1 MNYLSVE
8 KLSKTY
14 NLIPLF
20 KNLTFGIEQG
30 QKVALVGK
38 NGSGKSTLL
47 NIIAGLEAPDTG
59 SVVFR
64 KGLKVKFLPQ
74 NPNFDKH
81 LTVREYIFDQDNE
94 MLKTISEYEQYTEG
108 EMPESFEEH
117 YQQLVNRL
125 DALQAWDYESTAK
138 QVLGKLGIHNLER
151 KIDELSGGE
160 KKRVALA
167 STLIEQP
174 DFLILDEPT
183 NHLDIDVIEW
193 LENYLSTQNMSLL
206 LVTHDRYFLEKVTS
220 EIFELENET
229 IYTYKGN
236 YSYFISK
243 KAALKQQQTAD
254 VARAR
259 NLLVKELDWL
269 GRMPKARGTKAKYRI
284 DAIDDLQE
292 KATHKLDEDQL
303 TIKVISKR
311 QGKKILELHDVTKT
325 FDGNLLIKPFSYTF
339 KKKDRIGV
347 VGKNGTGKTTLMN
360 LITGELKPDDG
371 KIEKGET
378 IAFGYYKQ
386 EEVFFKHGQK
396 VIDIVKDVT
405 ELIRLSDG
413 STLSASRFLEQFL
426 FPTSM
431 HYVYVEKL
439 SGGEKKRLQLLRV
452 LLSQPNFLIL
462 DEPTNDLDI
471 YVMNVLEQYLM
482 QFPGTLVIVSHDRY
496 FMDKLTEHLFV
507 FEVNGDISDFPGN
520 YTDYKTQLSKKEKT
534 QREGK
539 KNIPKQVKEK
549 KQPNIKRKL
558 SFKEQR
564 ELEQLEIE
572 IEQLETEKESVLQSL
587 NEGSDNHEQ
596 ITDWS
601 MKFDSLNNQID
612 DKTARWMELS
622 EI

>member
-14 NLIPLF
+14 NEIPLF
-20 KNLTFGIEQG
+20 KDLTFGIEQG

-47 NIIAGLEAPDTG
+47 NIIAGLEDPDTG

-64 KGLKVKFLPQ
+64 KGIKVKFLPQ

-94 MLKTISEYEQYTEG
+94 MLKTISEYEQYTTG
-108 EMPESFEEH
+108 DLPDSFEEH

-138 QVLGKLGIHNLER
+138 QVLGKLGIHNLGQ

-167 STLIEQP
+167 STLIEKP

-206 LVTHDRYFLEKVTS
+206 LVTHDRYFLEEVTS

-229 IYTYKGN
+229 IYPYKGN
-236 YSYFISK
+236 YSYFLTK
-243 KAALKQQQTAD
+243 KAERKQQKSVD
-254 VARAR
+254 VARSR

-269 GRMPKARGTKAKYRI
+269 NRMPKARGSKAKYRI

-292 KATHKLDEDQL
+292 KASQKLDESQL
-303 TIKVISKR
+303 SIKVISKR
-311 QGKKILELHDVTKT
+311 QGKKILELHDATKS
-325 FDGNLLIKPFSYTF
+325 FDDKVLIKPFTYTF
-339 KKKDRIGV
+339 KRKDRIGV

-360 LITGELKPDDG
+360 LIAGHLQPDSGEIVTGETTSIG
-371 KIEKGET
+371 
-378 IAFGYYKQ
+378 FYKQ
-386 EEVFFKHGQK
+386 EEVFFKPEQK
-396 VIDIVKDVT
+396 VIEIVQEVT
-405 ELIRLSDG
+405 EVIRLSDG
-413 STLSASRFLEQFL
+413 STLSASQFLQQFL
-426 FPTSM
+426 FPTST
-431 HYVYVEKL
+431 HYVNVEKL
-439 SGGEKKRLQLLRV
+439 SGGEKKRLQLLQV
-452 LLSQPNFLIL
+452 LLAQPNFLIL

-482 QFPGTLVIVSHDRY
+482 QFPGTLLIVSHDRY
-496 FMDKLTEHLFV
+496 FMDKLSEHLFV
-507 FEVNGDISDFPGN
+507 FEGNGEINDFPGN
-520 YTDYKTQLSKKEKT
+520 YTNYKTHFSKKGKT
-534 QREGK
+534 QREGE
-539 KNIPKQVKEK
+539 KNTPKTTK
-549 KQPNIKRKL
+549 KRKPQDKKKKL
-558 SFKEQR
+558 SYKEQQ

-572 IEQLETEKESVLQSL
+572 IEQLEIEKEAVLQKL
-587 NEGSDNHEQ
+587 NDGSGNHEKLN
-596 ITDWS
+596 DWS
-601 MKFDSLNNQID
+601 VKFNSLNNQIEI
-612 DKTARWMELS
+612 KTERWMELS
-622 EI
+622 EM